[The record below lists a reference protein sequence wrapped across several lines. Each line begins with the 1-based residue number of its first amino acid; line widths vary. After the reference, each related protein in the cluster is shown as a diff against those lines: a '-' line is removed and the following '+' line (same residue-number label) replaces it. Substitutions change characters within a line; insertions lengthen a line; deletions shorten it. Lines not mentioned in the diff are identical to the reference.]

1 MDALT
6 IRRAQ
11 KSDIDTINRLLYQ
24 VHKIHSDARPD
35 LFKSGSKK
43 YNDQELLKIISD
55 DKTPVFVAEN
65 EGDILGYAFCIH
77 KQFINDNNMTDIK
90 TLYID
95 DLCIDENSRGLH
107 IGSALYEFVL
117 DYAKKC
123 GCYNVTLNVW
133 AENASAIEF
142 YKKIGMKIQKIGM
155 EKIL

>member
-1 MDALT
+1 MSEIN
-6 IRRAQ
+6 IRRA
-11 KSDIDTINRLLYQ
+11 KDDDIPTLDKLLFQ
-24 VHKIHSDARPD
+24 VHEVHHKARPD
-35 LFKSGSKK
+35 LFKADAKK
-43 YNDQELLKIISD
+43 YTDEQLKEILAN
-55 DKTPVFVAEN
+55 DKTPVFVAESD
-65 EGDILGYAFCIH
+65 GKILGYAFCIH